1 MIDHRL
7 RTFLTVCQY
16 MNYTKAA
23 KALFITQPAVSQHI
37 RGLEKEFGVSLFSYS
52 GKTLTLTAAGKLL
65 LKKASAMQNDEVLLK
80 DALLHAGSGIASYR
94 FGVTTTIGEFVIAR
108 PLARFLRARPDI
120 NIQMSMGNTE
130 ELLGG
135 LRDGSCHFALVE
147 GYFPEEEFACR
158 VYSTEDFIPVCS
170 ASHTFSRPPERMSD
184 LLCETLILREPGSG
198 TRDILERALKLHNIP
213 LSSFSRVTELN
224 SMYAIVQLLLEDCG
238 ISFLYKTAVLPY
250 LREGRLQQIPLRDFR
265 LQHDFSFLWQKG
277 SVFSAEYEEIF
288 THLREGG

>member
-1 MIDHRL
+1 MRSCMP
-7 RTFLTVCQY
+7 V
-16 MNYTKAA
+16 
-23 KALFITQPAVSQHI
+23 P
-37 RGLEKEFGVSLFSYS
+37 
-52 GKTLTLTAAGKLL
+52 
-65 LKKASAMQNDEVLLK
+65 
-80 DALLHAGSGIASYR
+80 ALLPIGSASR
-94 FGVTTTIGEFVIAR
+94 QRIGEFVIAR

-135 LRDGSCHFALVE
+135 LRDAPATLLSSRDTFRKRNLPAGVQHGRL
-147 GYFPEEEFACR
+147 
-158 VYSTEDFIPVCS
+158 IPVCS

-238 ISFLYKTAVLPY
+238 ISFCIKPPSCLIFAKEGCSRSHCGTSACSTTFLFSGKKVACFPQNTKKYLP
-250 LREGRLQQIPLRDFR
+250 I
-265 LQHDFSFLWQKG
+265 
-277 SVFSAEYEEIF
+277 
-288 THLREGG
+288 

>member
-1 MIDHRL
+1 MRSCMP
-7 RTFLTVCQY
+7 V
-16 MNYTKAA
+16 
-23 KALFITQPAVSQHI
+23 P
-37 RGLEKEFGVSLFSYS
+37 
-52 GKTLTLTAAGKLL
+52 
-65 LKKASAMQNDEVLLK
+65 
-80 DALLHAGSGIASYR
+80 ALLPIGSASR
-94 FGVTTTIGEFVIAR
+94 QPSENSSSPDRLPG
-108 PLARFLRARPDI
+108 FLRARPDI

-213 LSSFSRVTELN
+213 LSSFSVSRSSTVCTP
-224 SMYAIVQLLLEDCG
+224 SY
-238 ISFLYKTAVLPY
+238 SFCWKTAAFPFCIKPPSCLIFAK
-250 LREGRLQQIPLRDFR
+250 EGCSRSHCWTSACSTTFL
-265 LQHDFSFLWQKG
+265 FSGKKAG
-277 SVFSAEYEEIF
+277 VFSAEYEEIF
-288 THLREGG
+288 THLREDG